1 MFGKDGRLKCHI
13 VVTSYTTP
21 VADSS
26 ILRRIP
32 WQVLIVDEGQCLKN
46 DKAQLYTELKKYGS
60 NTHKV
65 LLSGTPLQN
74 NPRELF
80 NMLQF
85 INPKEM
91 KAQELEDEFGI
102 PTVENVPKLHS
113 LIRSV

>member
-1 MFGKDGRLKCHI
+1 MFGQDGKLKCHI

-21 VADSS
+21 VSDATM
-26 ILRRIP
+26 LRKIP
-32 WQVLIVDEGQCLKN
+32 WQALIVDEGQCLKN
-46 DKAQLYTELKKYGS
+46 EKAQLHVELMKYT

-85 INPKEM
+85 LNPKDM
-91 KAQELEDEFGI
+91 NAQGLEDEFGI
-102 PTVENVPKLHS
+102 PTVENVPKLHT

>member
-1 MFGKDGRLKCHI
+1 MFGPEGKLKCHI
-13 VVTSYTTP
+13 VVTSYMAPITD
-21 VADSS
+21 ASM
-26 ILRRIP
+26 LRKIP
-32 WQVLIVDEGQCLKN
+32 WQALIVDEGQCLKN
-46 DKAQLYTELKKYGS
+46 EKALLYTELKKYN

-85 INPKEM
+85 LNPKDM

-102 PTVENVPKLHS
+102 PTVENVPRLHS
-113 LIRSV
+113 LIR